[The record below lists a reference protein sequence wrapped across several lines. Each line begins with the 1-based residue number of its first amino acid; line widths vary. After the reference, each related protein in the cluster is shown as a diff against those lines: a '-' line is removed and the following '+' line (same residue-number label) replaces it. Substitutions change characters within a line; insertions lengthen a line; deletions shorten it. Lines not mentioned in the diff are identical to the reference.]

1 MAVEPGGEKQIGS
14 GGKELLER
22 TVQILAPAFEDDPV
36 YNWLLYDLPDAKRKV
51 MLQKLLCGFLTQ
63 GSLNGGV
70 FIQVED
76 FGSCGLYMPPN
87 TSMENLW
94 TLPSAGIFTALW
106 EIGIGCFKRAM
117 VEYSGGVEPL
127 MKKAFTRA
135 EQKEHWYI
143 FIMAT
148 DVDRRRKGHAS
159 KLLAHLQD
167 RAREGKHPIWL
178 EATTDASRE
187 LYLKLGFEV
196 VGDINL
202 GKGVVGDDG
211 LPKDDGEGITIW
223 SMLWRP

>member
-1 MAVEPGGEKQIGS
+1 MAVQPGDGKQIGS

-22 TVQILAPAFEDDPV
+22 TVQILTPAFEDDPV
-36 YNWLLYDLPDAKRKV
+36 YNWLLCDLPEPKRKA
-51 MLQKLLCGFLTQ
+51 MLQKLLSGFLTQ
-63 GSLNGGV
+63 GSLNGGI
-70 FIQVED
+70 FIQAEN
-76 FGSCGLYMPPN
+76 FASCGLFMPPN
-87 TSMENLW
+87 TSMENVW

-117 VEYSGGVEPL
+117 VEYNGSVEPL
-127 MKKAFTRA
+127 MKKAFTKT
-135 EQKEHWYI
+135 EQKEHWYV

-196 VGDINL
+196 VGDIVL
-202 GKGVVGDDG
+202 GKGEVRDDG
-211 LPKDDGEGITIW
+211 LLKDDGEGITIW

>member
-1 MAVEPGGEKQIGS
+1 MEVEPGGEKQIWS

-22 TVQILAPAFEDDPV
+22 TVQILTPAFEDDTV
-36 YNWLLYDLPDAKRKV
+36 YNWLLHDLPEAKRKV
-51 MLQKLLCGFLTQ
+51 MLQKLLSGFLTQ
-63 GSLNGGV
+63 GSLNGRV

-76 FGSCGLYMPPN
+76 FGSCGLFMPPN

-117 VEYSGGVEPL
+117 IEYNGSVEPL
-127 MKKAFTRA
+127 MKKAFTKT
-135 EQKEHWYI
+135 EQKDHWYI

-159 KLLAHLQD
+159 ELLAHLQN

-178 EATTDASRE
+178 EATTDPSRE

-202 GKGVVGDDG
+202 GKGVVGKDG
-211 LPKDDGEGITIW
+211 LPKDDGE
-223 SMLWRP
+223 